1 MLQTVDVADLRPG
14 MYVHK
19 LLGPWMQHPFWRT
32 SFLLDAER
40 VAELQD
46 SGVEQVVVD
55 LSRSEHGETD
65 EAVAPPAGRDAAPPL
80 IDPVQ
85 VQPEPD
91 DHDRD
96 GDGDGD
102 GDAERRR
109 IIVADGAVSLAS
121 ELSRARRICDEG
133 RDAVEAMFRE
143 VRLGR
148 GVDAAHVMPLL
159 DEITGSVDRH
169 PTALVSVARL
179 KDADSYTY
187 LHCVAVSALM
197 TMLARQ
203 LQLPEDQVRE
213 AALGGLLHDMG
224 KAMLPIE
231 VLNKPGKLTDEE
243 FAIVR
248 QHPVHGERLL
258 RDGGVTQEAVLHIA
272 RHHHEKVNGAGYPQR
287 LSGAELPLL
296 TRMSAICDVYDAITS
311 NRPYK
316 AGWDPGESLRRMA
329 SWQGH
334 FDETLMKSFVRSIG
348 IYPIGALV
356 RLSSDRLAVV
366 VEQNPATL
374 LAPRVRVFYSVKQRK
389 HVLMTDLDLATAGD
403 RERIVGVE
411 SPEKWG
417 FRDLEK
423 VWLP

>member
-1 MLQTVDVADLRPG
+1 MLLTVDVADLRPG
-14 MYVHK
+14 MYVQK

-32 SFLLDAER
+32 SFLLDPER
-40 VAELQD
+40 IAELQD

-55 LSRSEHGETD
+55 LSRSEHD
-65 EAVAPPAGRDAAPPL
+65 AVDGDDATATEMPAGPAP
-80 IDPVQ
+80 DTAVE
-85 VQPEPD
+85 PEP
-91 DHDRD
+91 
-96 GDGDGD
+96 
-102 GDAERRR
+102 ATEPERRR
-109 IIVADGAVSLAS
+109 VVVADGAVSLAS
-121 ELSRARRICDEG
+121 ELSRALRICDEG

-148 GVDAAHVMPLL
+148 SVDAGHVMPLL

-203 LQLPEDQVRE
+203 LKLSDDEIRE

-224 KAMLPIE
+224 KAMLPLE

-287 LSGAELPLL
+287 LCGTELPLL

-316 AGWDPGESLRRMA
+316 NGWDPGESLRRMA

-334 FDETLMKSFVRSIG
+334 FDETLMKSFVRSLG

-374 LAPRVRVFYSVKQRK
+374 LSPRVRVFYSVKQRK
-389 HVLMTDLDLATAGD
+389 HVLMTDLDLATAGES
-403 RERIVGVE
+403 ERIVGVE

>member
-1 MLQTVDVADLRPG
+1 MLQTVDVAELRPG

-32 SFLLDAER
+32 SFLLDADR

-55 LSRSEHGETD
+55 LSRSELDTDDSIATPSAGDTGEMD
-65 EAVAPPAGRDAAPPL
+65 AEQASLPVAEA
-80 IDPVQ
+80 
-85 VQPEPD
+85 ET
-91 DHDRD
+91 
-96 GDGDGD
+96 
-102 GDAERRR
+102 ERRR
-109 IIVADGAVSLAS
+109 IIVADPAVSLAS

-148 GVDAAHVMPLL
+148 GVDAGHVMPLL
-159 DEITGSVDRH
+159 DEITGSIDRH

-187 LHCVAVSALM
+187 LHSVAVSALM
-197 TMLARQ
+197 AMLAKQ
-203 LQLPEDQVRE
+203 LQLPDDQVRE
-213 AALGGLLHDMG
+213 AAFGGLLHDMG
-224 KAMLPIE
+224 KAMLPVE
-231 VLNKPGKLTDEE
+231 VLNKPGRLTEEE

-258 RDGGVTQEAVLHIA
+258 RDGGITQEAILHIA

-316 AGWDPGESLRRMA
+316 AGWDPAESLRRMA

-348 IYPIGALV
+348 IYPVGALV
-356 RLSSDRLAVV
+356 RLSSERLAVV
-366 VEQNPATL
+366 VEQNPGTL
-374 LAPRVRVFYSVKQRK
+374 LAPRVRVFYSAKLRK

-403 RERIVGVE
+403 HERIVGVE

-417 FRDLEK
+417 FRELEK
-423 VWLP
+423 LWLP